1 MKEEDP
7 FRMPYEGPLA
17 LLFYAKD
24 DKIPSL
30 LVITQLLLLTSSF
43 CFLVI
48 LELSVWRGTKTVPAT
63 RSFNIFVVL
72 Y

>member
-7 FRMPYEGPLA
+7 LRMSYEGPLA
-17 LLFYAKD
+17 LLFCAKD

-30 LVITQLLLLTSSF
+30 LVIKL
-43 CFLVI
+43 
-48 LELSVWRGTKTVPAT
+48 
-63 RSFNIFVVL
+63 N

>member
-1 MKEEDP
+1 LKEEDP

-30 LVITQLLLLTSSF
+30 LVINSITNNTS
-43 CFLVI
+43 
-48 LELSVWRGTKTVPAT
+48 
-63 RSFNIFVVL
+63 
-72 Y
+72 